1 MNDRPLVLHR
11 VIGSDTHEYR
21 TVTKTLAE
29 LQSLCRQHGIVVPPQ
44 RRPAKEPYLH
54 ALRDHF
60 WATEHPGVPLPEQ
73 IEPMLLGDWND
84 LGEVE
89 TKALER
95 DHSGYCVQEKHD
107 GVRALLHVTE
117 DGVRITGR
125 AASEVTFRL
134 SEFAANLPHLVQG
147 FEHLI
152 GTVLDGELVCPKAV
166 VNTGDTV
173 TNHPLQAT
181 VALLATTAENA
192 ARIQEE
198 QDCKLRFVA
207 FDLLRLNGSD
217 KTSSPLR
224 ERLFFLETAFL
235 TADNP
240 HLDLIETHTQEKSLF
255 HELVLAEAKE
265 GTVWKKLDQPYQPG
279 KRVRHWLKRKKG
291 IEVEAEVT
299 GFKPGTEG
307 KGNADLVGAVEF
319 SVREGDT
326 LKPIAWV
333 SNWTD
338 DERRAMTNREN
349 NFTTLN
355 TGVIGKKAVIGG
367 HDIAA
372 KSGRIRHAKLVRWVD
387 AA

>member
-1 MNDRPLVLHR
+1 MLRR
-11 VIGSDTHEYR
+11 VIGSDTHEDR

-29 LQSLCRQHGIVVPPQ
+29 LQALCRQHGIVVPPQ

-54 ALRDHF
+54 ALRDHL
-60 WATEHPGVPLPEQ
+60 WAAEHPGVPLPEQ

-84 LGEVE
+84 LEDE
-89 TKALER
+89 DAAALER
-95 DHSGYCVQEKHD
+95 DQSGYCVQEKQD

-125 AASEVTFRL
+125 AVSEVTFRL
-134 SEFAANLPHLVQG
+134 GEFAANLPHLTQG
-147 FEHLI
+147 FEHLV
-152 GTVLDGELVCPKAV
+152 GTALDGELVCPKAV
-166 VNTGDTV
+166 VNTGDTL
-173 TNHPLQAT
+173 TSHPLQAA
-181 VALLATTAENA
+181 VAILATTAENA

-217 KTSSPLR
+217 KTAAPLR

-240 HLDLIETHTQEKSLF
+240 HLGLAETHTQEKPLF
-255 HELVLAEAKE
+255 HELVLAEGKE
-265 GTVWKKLDQPYQPG
+265 GTVWKKLDQAYQPG

-291 IEVEAEVT
+291 IEVEAEVS

-307 KGNADLVGAVEF
+307 KGNAELIGAVEF
-319 SVREGDT
+319 SIRDGHA

-333 SNWTD
+333 SSWTD
-338 DERRAMTNREN
+338 DERQAMTHRDNDT
-349 NFTTLN
+349 TTLHP
-355 TGVIGKKAVIGG
+355 TVIGKKAVIGG

-372 KSGRIRHAKLVRWVD
+372 KSGRIRHAKLIRWVD

>member
-1 MNDRPLVLHR
+1 M
-11 VIGSDTHEYR
+11 
-21 TVTKTLAE
+21 TKTLAE
-29 LQSLCRQHGIVVPPQ
+29 LRALCRQHDIVVPPQ

-60 WATEHPGVPLPEQ
+60 WAAEHPGVPLPEQ

-84 LGEVE
+84 LDDDE
-89 TKALER
+89 ANAFER

-107 GVRALLHVTE
+107 GIRALLHVTE

-125 AASEVTFRL
+125 TVSEVTFRL
-134 SEFAANLPHLVQG
+134 SEFAANLPHLARG

-166 VNTGDTV
+166 VDTGDTL
-173 TNHPLQAT
+173 TNHPLQAA
-181 VALLATTAENA
+181 VAILATTPENA
-192 ARIQEE
+192 TRIQTE

-207 FDLLRLNGSD
+207 FDLLRLNGLD
-217 KTSSPLR
+217 KTHSPLR

-240 HLDLIETHTQEKSLF
+240 HLGLAETHTQVKGLF
-255 HELVLAEAKE
+255 HELVLAEGKE

-279 KRVRHWLKRKKG
+279 KRVCHWLKRKKG

-307 KGNADLVGAVEF
+307 KGNAYLVGAVEF
-319 SVREGDT
+319 SVREGDV

-333 SNWTD
+333 SSWTNA
-338 DERRAMTNREN
+338 ERESMTIRES
-349 NFTTLN
+349 NFTTLSP
-355 TGVIGKKAVIGG
+355 GVIGRKAVIGG

-372 KSGRIRHAKLVRWVD
+372 KSGRIRHAKLIRWV
-387 AA
+387 A